1 MKKTVSVNIKGINF
15 LIEEDAYE
23 LLQDYLD
30 RLAQT
35 LNNVEGSKEI
45 VEDVELRIA
54 ELCSSKLSESKT
66 VIELEDIQTIIA
78 TLGNPE
84 DYLEEDEEQT
94 SNSSQNQSNSK
105 GTEKRLFRDTDNAT
119 IAGVCMGIAN
129 FFNIDVVI
137 VRAIFVVI
145 FLFAGFGL
153 PLYIILWIIVP
164 KAQSTIDRL
173 RMKGR
178 PITVE
183 SVREEVEIAAEKI
196 KEGGK
201 NVAQRIRKD
210 DSYQRSVSRG
220 VKILK
225 TILGIGLIGA
235 GISILIPFLVFLIGG
250 AQIIPVQSADGF
262 LSLTELGE
270 IVLNNPSDYNM
281 AWWGAMIIGFSTVL
295 FFFLIGIILIF
306 SLKNKWVKISLLALF
321 LTGVTGGV
329 MCAVVGIRTGRDL
342 TISAELE
349 SEIGTSASQELT
361 IIPNIE
367 TLTAAGNYDVKS
379 NGDWGLME
387 IDEERITLHGIHLR
401 YVRSSDS
408 LFHIQKNIK
417 ARSQSHEKGITKC
430 QNINHDISL
439 QGDTLNVDSEYSFPR
454 TDKLRDQEI
463 YITVEIPE
471 GGLVHIDDRVIQLDE
486 ADYEDEEATYYIEK
500 GMIRGNGS
508 YRRRTHH
515 RHW

>member
-30 RLAQT
+30 RLTQT

-54 ELCSSKLSESKT
+54 ELCSSKLNDSKT
-66 VIELEDIQTIIA
+66 VIELNDIDSIIA
-78 TLGNPE
+78 ALGNPE
-84 DYLEEDEEQT
+84 DYLEEDEEQSTKSTNNHT
-94 SNSSQNQSNSK
+94 SSKSS
-105 GTEKRLFRDTDNAT
+105 EKRLFRDTENAT

-145 FLFAGFGL
+145 SIFAGFGF
-153 PLYIILWIIVP
+153 PLYIILWLIVP
-164 KAQSTIDRL
+164 KAQNTIDRL

-183 SVREEVEIAAEKI
+183 SVREEVEIAAGKI

-201 NVAQRIRKD
+201 NMAHRIRKD
-210 DSYQRSVSRG
+210 GTYQKSMSRG
-220 VKILK
+220 VKIIR
-225 TILGIGLIGA
+225 TILGVGFIGV
-235 GISILIPFLVFLIGG
+235 GIAILIPFLIFVIGG

-262 LSLTELGE
+262 LSLSELGE
-270 IVLNNPSDYNM
+270 IALNNQSDFNM
-281 AWWGAMIIGFSTVL
+281 AWWGVMIAGFSMAL
-295 FFFLIGIILIF
+295 FFFLIGIIFIF
-306 SLKNKWVKISLLALF
+306 SLKNKWAKLSLLGLF
-321 LTGVTGGV
+321 LSGVTGGI

-342 TISAELE
+342 AIGAELE
-349 SEIGTSASQELT
+349 SEFGSVATKELT

-367 TLTAAGNYDVKS
+367 TITAKGNYDVKS
-379 NGDWGLME
+379 NGDWGLMG
-387 IDEERITLHGIHLR
+387 IDKESITLHGIHLR
-401 YVRSSDS
+401 YVRSKDS

-417 ARSQSHEKGITKC
+417 ARSHSHKQGITKC
-430 QNINHDISL
+430 QNIQHDMSL
-439 QGDTLNVDSEYSFPR
+439 QRDTLHVDSEYTFPK

-463 YITVEIPE
+463 YLTIEIPK
-471 GGLVHIDDRVIQLDE
+471 GGLVHIDDRIVQLDE
-486 ADYEDEEATYYIEK
+486 VDYKEEESTYYIER

-508 YRRRTHH
+508 YRKRTHR

>member
-23 LLQDYLD
+23 LLQDYLE
-30 RLAQT
+30 RLTQT
-35 LNNVEGSKEI
+35 LKNVEGSKEI

-54 ELCSSKLSESKT
+54 ELCSSKLNDSKT
-66 VIELEDIQTIIA
+66 VIEFSDIETIIA

-84 DYLEEDEEQT
+84 DYVEEDDEDSSRATNESDRK
-94 SNSSQNQSNSK
+94 SN
-105 GTEKRLFRDTDNAT
+105 EKRLFRDTDNAT

-183 SVREEVEIAAEKI
+183 SVREEVEIAAEKL

-210 DSYQRSVSRG
+210 DSYQRSMSKG
-220 VKILK
+220 VRVLR
-225 TILGIGLIGA
+225 TILGIGFILA
-235 GISILIPFLVFLIGG
+235 GVSVLIPFLIFLVGG
-250 AQIIPVQSADGF
+250 AQIIPVQSDYGF
-262 LSLTELGE
+262 LSLAELGE
-270 IVLNNPSDYNM
+270 IVLNNGVDYNL
-281 AWWGAMIIGFSTVL
+281 AWWGAMIVGFSIVL
-295 FFFLIGIILIF
+295 FFLQIGIILLF
-306 SLKNKWVKISLLALF
+306 NLKSKWSKLSLLFLF
-321 LTGVTGGV
+321 LTTITGGV

-342 TISAELE
+342 TIGAEIENKLG
-349 SEIGTSASQELT
+349 SIATQELT
-361 IIPNIE
+361 IIPELESIQ
-367 TLTAAGNYDVKS
+367 ADGDYDVKS
-379 NGDWGLME
+379 NGGWGLMG
-387 IDEERITLHGIHLR
+387 IDDENITLHGIHFR

-408 LFHIQKNIK
+408 LFHVKKNIK
-417 ARSQSHEKGITKC
+417 ARSHSHSQGLLKC
-430 QNINHDISL
+430 ENIQHNIQIS
-439 QGDTLNVDSEYSFPR
+439 GDSLIVDAEYSFPK

-471 GGLVHIDDRVIQLDE
+471 GGSVHIDDRVIRLEDT
-486 ADYEDEEATYYIEK
+486 DYEEEEKKYYIEK
-500 GMIRGNGS
+500 GMLRGNGT
-508 YRRRTHH
+508 YRRNRNY
-515 RHW
+515 RH

>member
-23 LLQDYLD
+23 LLQDYLE
-30 RLAQT
+30 RLSQT
-35 LNNVEGSKEI
+35 LKNVEGSTEI
-45 VEDVELRIA
+45 IEDVELRIA
-54 ELCSSKLSESKT
+54 ELCSSKLSDSKT
-66 VIELEDIQTIIA
+66 VIELTDIETIIA
-78 TLGNPE
+78 ALGDPE
-84 DYLEEDEEQT
+84 DYVEEDEEEST
-94 SNSSQNQSNSK
+94 SSKNSSSNKS
-105 GTEKRLFRDTDNAT
+105 TDKRLFRDTENAT

-145 FLFAGFGL
+145 FLFAGFGF
-153 PLYIILWIIVP
+153 PLYVILWIIVP

-183 SVREEVEIAAEKI
+183 SVREEVEIAAERI

-210 DSYQRSVSRG
+210 DSYQRSMSRG

-225 TILGIGLIGA
+225 TILGIGLIGI
-235 GISILIPFLVFLIGG
+235 GISILIPFLIFLIGG
-250 AQIIPVQSADGF
+250 AQVIPVQSDFGF
-262 LSLTELGE
+262 LSLAELGE
-270 IVLNNPSDYNM
+270 LVLNNNSDYNL
-281 AWWGAMIIGFSTVL
+281 AWWGAMIAHFSLVL
-295 FFFLIGIILIF
+295 FFFLVGIIMLF
-306 SLKNKWVKISLLALF
+306 SLKSTWSKLALLVLV

-342 TISAELE
+342 TISAEVE
-349 SEIGTSASQELT
+349 SEVGSISTTELT
-361 IIPNIE
+361 IIPKLE
-367 TLTAAGNYDVKS
+367 TINAKGNYDVKS

-387 IDEERITLHGIHLR
+387 IDDENITLHGIHIK

-417 ARSQSHEKGITKC
+417 ARSQSHPAGIVKC
-430 QNINHDISL
+430 QNIQHNIEIT
-439 QGDTLNVDSEYSFPR
+439 GDTLIVDAEYSFPR
-454 TDKLRDQEI
+454 ADKLRDQEI

-471 GGLVHIDDRVIQLDE
+471 GGLVNIDDRVIRLEDT
-486 ADYEDEEATYYIEK
+486 DYEKEEVTYYIEK
-500 GMIRGNGS
+500 GMLRGNGT
-508 YRRRTHH
+508 YRKSNH
-515 RHW
+515 RHHW